1 MSFRGNEFKFIYDI
15 ALRVFILGIIFDVI
29 GVPTYRPYYFKEVN
43 KFSLEDLNKE
53 WGVVNIEEKTEE
65 KTEEK
70 IEK

>member
-53 WGVVNIEEKTEE
+53 
-65 KTEEK
+65 
-70 IEK
+70 